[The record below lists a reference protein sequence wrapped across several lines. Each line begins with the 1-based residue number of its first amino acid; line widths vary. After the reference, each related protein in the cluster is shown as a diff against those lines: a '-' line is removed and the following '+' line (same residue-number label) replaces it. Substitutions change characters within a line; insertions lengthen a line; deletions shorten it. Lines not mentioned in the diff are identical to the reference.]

1 MEAANIKK
9 AIIFTGIQASGKST
23 FYHRRWAKE
32 YVHINLDTLHTR
44 NKENLLLE
52 DCLRKGYSF
61 VVDNTNPT
69 AADREKYILRAKQY
83 GYEIEGYF
91 FQSVIAD
98 CVERNHERTGKACVP
113 DKAIVCTSNK
123 LEMPS
128 YREGFDRLYFV
139 RIEQGEFVVEKW
151 RERA

>member
-1 MEAANIKK
+1 MEAADIKK

-83 GYEIEGYF
+83 
-91 FQSVIAD
+91 A
-98 CVERNHERTGKACVP
+98 
-113 DKAIVCTSNK
+113 
-123 LEMPS
+123 
-128 YREGFDRLYFV
+128 
-139 RIEQGEFVVEKW
+139 
-151 RERA
+151 